1 MLGTARSVGNL
12 GRWAFPSLLLSIGR
26 SSGVWRSAVHA
37 IPFRMQS
44 AQRLSTPPTGMSAL
58 WEAGLD
64 SFIHTGNGHEALC
77 PYLLKS
83 LHCYKECSF
92 NGLSMLH
99 YYNDEDG
106 DKDDDDDDGNGSL
119 SEKAA
124 ERPGARTP
132 GHCAFLHFQGSIKRR
147 PNPSKP
153 CSLLSKVAATQH
165 EALSPDR

>member
-1 MLGTARSVGNL
+1 MLGTARNVGNL
-12 GRWAFPSLLLSIGR
+12 GRWAFPSLLLSVGR
-26 SSGVWRSAVHA
+26 SSGVWRSAMHA

-44 AQRLSTPPTGMSAL
+44 AQQLSTPPTGMSAL

-64 SFIHTGNGHEALC
+64 SSIHTGNGHEALC
-77 PYLLKS
+77 PYPLKS
-83 LHCYKECSF
+83 LHRYKECSF

-132 GHCAFLHFQGSIKRR
+132 GTVPFFIFREVSRGA
-147 PNPSKP
+147 NPAPFSVKLL
-153 CSLLSKVAATQH
+153 LLSMR
-165 EALSPDR
+165 P

>member
-1 MLGTARSVGNL
+1 M
-12 GRWAFPSLLLSIGR
+12 
-26 SSGVWRSAVHA
+26 HA

-64 SFIHTGNGHEALC
+64 SFLHTGNGHEALC

-83 LHCYKECSF
+83 LHCFKECSF

-99 YYNDEDG
+99 YYNGEDG

-132 GHCAFLHFQGSIKRR
+132 GTVPFFIFREVSRGGPTPA
-147 PNPSKP
+147 NPAPFSVKLL
-153 CSLLSKVAATQH
+153 LLSMR
-165 EALSPDR
+165 P